1 MSHSGENRVKK
12 HVSVALLLCVYLG
25 VLAYLSTFIS

>member
-1 MSHSGENRVKK
+1 MRHSEENKVKK
-12 HVSVALLLCVYLG
+12 HVSVALLLCVYIG